1 MIIVFTVNPSEYP
14 KHREWNAKVFSMPK
28 IPRGDLGQCAI
39 IRAILRAIT
48 EKVPYS
54 TKMKFSGSTSN
65 STLENLCTWLR
76 PIGVIYKEDR
86 VWKISNEG
94 RKLLESEDDLYL
106 MAIFCANIRFMAE
119 LLVQLESPLTTNE
132 LLNIANKDYKLNW
145 DTKSEVGNRLTWFR
159 QLNLVSFN
167 DFKNTYYLTE
177 EGKKF
182 LENSSYV
189 NPEDIEVIGDK
200 TINEVGVPVSSW
212 AVNLIQ
218 MELEELIIR
227 KPSVG
232 YIPGSI
238 SEMCETFDGFIQL
251 MYSNVNRET
260 FLKYSQETYNI
271 AISSANAFATTMTN
285 LNFLERTSRDTYQAT
300 SLAKNWLIN
309 KSPVDLVYCL
319 HVKVLFIFELL
330 KELERESLTFKEL
343 AVIAKVSY
351 GFETERIDE
360 IRKRINIM
368 QLALLVQEETP
379 GKYGLTQRGKNVLGE
394 VVIQESGDLPQVNE
408 LTKKVVSIE
417 DDLTVNDYLTELRLS
432 SKESSNPIRFEKAIA
447 SALSILGFNV
457 IRHGG
462 PGKTDVLI
470 QSPSIPKYSF
480 SVTVDAKSTQSG
492 SVTEGLINFDTLKDH
507 RKIHGA
513 DFMAVIGFSFQGE
526 RLIKRAIEHEVAL
539 IDIEDLE
546 TLIRLHNEIPLLVNS
561 YKKIFS
567 QKGKVNVSVLE
578 KDRREIQRSGILL
591 QAVMECLIEE
601 SLDPVTEGLL
611 HDKDIYRTLRSYEKF
626 DSPPLLGEISE
637 MLQFLSSPLIGSI
650 GRSREGYYALGTLAD
665 AMNKFN
671 FYAKSCSVN

>member
-1 MIIVFTVNPSEYP
+1 MIEINPIEYP
-14 KHREWNAKVFSMPK
+14 KSREWNAKVFSMPK
-28 IPRGDLGQCAI
+28 IPRGDIGQFAI
-39 IRAILRAIT
+39 LRGILRAIT

-54 TKMKFSGSTSN
+54 TKMKFEGSN
-65 STLENLCTWLR
+65 SDATLENLCTWLR
-76 PIGVIYKEDR
+76 PIGIIYKEDR

-94 RKLLESEDDLYL
+94 RKLLESEDDFYL
-106 MAIFCANIRFMAE
+106 MAVFCANIRFMGE
-119 LLVQLESPLTTNE
+119 LLVQLETPLTSNE

-159 QLNLVSFN
+159 QIDLINFN

-177 EGKKF
+177 KGKKF
-182 LENSSYV
+182 IENISYT
-189 NPEDIEVIGDK
+189 NPDDIEIIGDI
-200 TINEVGVPVSSW
+200 TINEVEIPVSSW
-212 AVNLIQ
+212 AENLIQ
-218 MELEELIIR
+218 IEIEEPIIR

-238 SEMCETFDGFIQL
+238 PEMCETFGGFIQL
-251 MYSNVNRET
+251 LYSTINKET

-271 AISSANAFATTMTN
+271 AVSSANAFATTMTN
-285 LNFLERTSRDTYQAT
+285 LNFLERASRDTYQST
-300 SLAKNWLIN
+300 PLAKKWLVN
-309 KSPVDLVYCL
+309 KSPLDLVYCL
-319 HVKVLFIFELL
+319 QVNVLFIFELL

-379 GKYGLTQRGKNVLGE
+379 GRYGLTQRGKNVLGKVE
-394 VVIQESGDLPQVNE
+394 TQKNQNFTQVNE
-408 LTKKVVSIE
+408 LIKNVENIE
-417 DDLTVNDYLTELRLS
+417 KDITVNDYLTELRLA
-432 SKESSNPIRFEKAIA
+432 SKESSNPIRFEKAIS

-457 IRHGG
+457 IRYGG
-462 PGKTDVLI
+462 SGKTDVFI

-492 SVTEGLINFDTLKDH
+492 VVTEGLINFDTLKDH
-507 RKIHGA
+507 KKIHGA
-513 DFMAVIGFSFQGE
+513 DFIAVIGFSFQGE
-526 RLIKRAIEHEVAL
+526 RLIKRAVEHEVAL

-546 TLIRLHNEIPLLVNS
+546 TLIKLHNEIPLLVNS

-567 QKGKVNVSVLE
+567 QKGKVNVSLLE
-578 KDRREIQRSGILL
+578 EDRREIQRSGILL
-591 QAVMECLIEE
+591 EAIMECLIEE

-611 HDKDIYRTLRSYEKF
+611 HDKDIYRTLRSNQKF
-626 DSPPLLGEISE
+626 DSPPLLVEISE
-637 MLQFLSSPLIGSI
+637 MLQFLSSPLIGCI
-650 GRSREGYYALGTLAD
+650 GRSKEGYYAVGTLAD